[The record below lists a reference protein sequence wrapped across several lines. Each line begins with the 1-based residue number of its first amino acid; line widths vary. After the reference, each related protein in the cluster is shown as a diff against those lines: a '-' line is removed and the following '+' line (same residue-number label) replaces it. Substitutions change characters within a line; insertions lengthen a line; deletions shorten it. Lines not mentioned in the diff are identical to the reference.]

1 MAELIFTCNQQ
12 QKRNDNNYF
21 KFNIFLCFDLWSISI
36 SYKCSIHTYIAWYTL
51 EEWQLPNNQSS
62 HFLVH
67 KGEVDKG
74 ITTLTLLPVLRQ
86 SADPSRAIT
95 GDDCWAGQVL
105 AAPTPVDST
114 LTEHW
119 LGTRVEQR
127 AARDPPQDNHTAWV
141 LSTVN
146 RNGQWTWV
154 DIMYESPSRTESKAN
169 FVYFV

>member
-74 ITTLTLLPVLRQ
+74 ITTLTLHPVLRQ

-105 AAPTPVDST
+105 AAAPHLCTQ
-114 LTEHW
+114 HW
-119 LGTRVEQR
+119 LNTDWGLSVEQR
-127 AARDPPQDNHTAWV
+127 AARDPPQDNHTLNSAYQLPIGMDMSGFKV
-141 LSTVN
+141 VREPL
-146 RNGQWTWV
+146 
-154 DIMYESPSRTESKAN
+154 
-169 FVYFV
+169 

>member
-21 KFNIFLCFDLWSISI
+21 KFNIFLCFDLWSLSI

-105 AAPTPVDST
+105 AAPHLWTQ
-114 LTEHW
+114 HW
-119 LGTRVEQR
+119 LNTDWGLVWSSAQPGILHRITTQLGSY
-127 AARDPPQDNHTAWV
+127 Q
-141 LSTVN
+141 LSIGMDMSGFKVVVV
-146 RNGQWTWV
+146 R
-154 DIMYESPSRTESKAN
+154 EPL
-169 FVYFV
+169 